1 MRNRSIAIGGSILP
15 SFLGVLL
22 VALLSAPLT
31 AQAQDPQRGMRLSP
45 ENLQAAWAIEAK
57 HVATKLE
64 LSEEATA
71 KLVKSHAD
79 AQKAFA
85 EAMNKKREEMRA
97 EGGDRQGVRGTFRT
111 VFVELRKAEREKFST
126 ALSEFLTEDQTK
138 KAVSQL
144 GTFSSSLDRMVHL
157 VAGFKLEDK
166 QAKALDQLFAYNLEQ
181 AKLWT
186 EDAAEQQDFAAL
198 REKMTALKTKLDTDL
213 AEILSNEQ
221 LEVWKEATTYRGR
234 GFGGG
239 GQTGPRDG
247 RGRGAGSNAA
257 PSGPAE

>member
-1 MRNRSIAIGGSILP
+1 
-15 SFLGVLL
+15 
-22 VALLSAPLT
+22 
-31 AQAQDPQRGMRLSP
+31 
-45 ENLQAAWAIEAK
+45 
-57 HVATKLE
+57 
-64 LSEEATA
+64 
-71 KLVKSHAD
+71 
-79 AQKAFA
+79 
-85 EAMNKKREEMRA
+85 
-97 EGGDRQGVRGTFRT
+97 
-111 VFVELRKAEREKFST
+111 
-126 ALSEFLTEDQTK
+126 
-138 KAVSQL
+138 
-144 GTFSSSLDRMVHL
+144 MVHL

-166 QAKALDQLFAYNLEQ
+166 QAKALDLLFAYNLEQ

-186 EDAAEQQDFAAL
+186 EDSAEQQDFAAL